1 MLDLIVNLVADAID
15 TAADAWL
22 NRRFRPKRTD
32 AEVGTGRE

>member
-22 NRRFRPKRTD
+22 NRRLRPKRTD

>member
-32 AEVGTGRE
+32 AEVRTGRE